1 VFVRL
6 KEGAM
11 SRAGVD
17 QAVETIRDDKEL
29 AQRVFG
35 DGASALSSFDLSD
48 EECGAIVGALRK
60 DVEEAQGEVSGFAVD
75 MFMPASLN
83 NLMDVTRSYG
93 GGGGAGKIGQAG
105 WSSKGWIDIASPGE
119 M

>member
-1 VFVRL
+1 
-6 KEGAM
+6 
-11 SRAGVD
+11 VD

-35 DGASALSSFDLSD
+35 EGAPALSSFDLSD
-48 EECGAIVGALRK
+48 EERSAIVGALRK
-60 DVEEAQGEVSGFAVD
+60 DVEEAHGEVSGFAVD

-83 NLMDVTRSYG
+83 NLMDVGRSLG
-93 GGGGAGKIGQAG
+93 GGGGAGKIGQVG
-105 WSSKGWIDIASPGE
+105 WSSKDWIDVQGGAGE